1 MTDDPAVPPVPL
13 RLRDLSEETIL
24 WLDRLDHKQREALI
38 WCGHLPPE
46 SRSRLDRFLRLD
58 VDKVDAGFKL
68 LELWTRMSWL
78 FNRLGWL
85 GKTSVW
91 IIMTAAGILIALTQI
106 AEHLSKTKP

>member
-1 MTDDPAVPPVPL
+1 MTDEPAVPL
-13 RLRDLSEETIL
+13 RLRDLSDETIL

-38 WCGHLPPE
+38 WCGHLE
-46 SRSRLDRFLRLD
+46 SEERKRLDDFLKLD
-58 VDKVDAGFKL
+58 PEKYAAGFKL

-78 FNRLGWL
+78 LGRLGWL

-106 AEHLSKTKP
+106 AEHLSRTRP